1 MNRNV
6 LIVMAGGFLVAVLVA
21 MIVQATLKT
30 DKKKQPVKQ
39 EARVQVVVATK
50 ALKAGETLTA
60 ENVRW
65 QDWPKSG
72 VFEGLLVKEGEAKV
86 TDVAKGKVR
95 RPVAQNEPITKSTL
109 VEKKVNYLAASLE
122 DGKRAITFKIS
133 ASTAVGGF
141 VAPGDRV
148 DVLLTYRAGF
158 NWQGAS
164 SPAVDRVIA
173 ENLRSRVV
181 ETILQNVKVL
191 AVDQSITRNEEK
203 VKVGKTV
210 TVELTP
216 REAEIL
222 TLATALGSLDLV
234 LRPLGDDKISDSD
247 EPLVTDE
254 RLTSI
259 YEDMTREIN
268 DRLGQTGTRSVRF
281 YNGNQMNSVNVSP

>member
-39 EARVQVVVATK
+39 EARVQVVVAAK
-50 ALKAGETLTA
+50 ALKAGETLSA

-72 VFEGLLVKEGEAKV
+72 VFEGLLIKEGEAKI
-86 TDVAKGKVR
+86 TDLAKGKVR
-95 RPVAQNEPITKSTL
+95 RAVAMNEPITKTTL

-148 DVLLTYRAGF
+148 DILLTYRAGF
-158 NWQGAS
+158 RWQGAS

-191 AVDQSITRNEEK
+191 AVDQSVTRNEEK

-222 TLATALGSLDLV
+222 TLATSLGSLDLV
-234 LRPLGDDKISDSD
+234 LRPLGDDKISDSK

-259 YEDMTREIN
+259 YEDMTKEIN
-268 DRLGQTGTRSVRF
+268 SRLGQSGTRNVRF
-281 YNGNQMNSVNVSP
+281 YNGNQMDSVNVSP

>member
-30 DKKKQPVKQ
+30 DNKKQPVKQ

-72 VFEGLLVKEGEAKV
+72 VFDGLLVKEGEAKI

-95 RPVAQNEPITKSTL
+95 RAVAMNEPITKTTL

-158 NWQGAS
+158 RWQGAS

-247 EPLVTDE
+247 APLVTDE

-259 YEDMTREIN
+259 YEDMTKEIN
-268 DRLGQTGTRSVRF
+268 GQLGQTGTRSVRF
-281 YNGNQMNSVNVSP
+281 YNGNQVDSVNVSP